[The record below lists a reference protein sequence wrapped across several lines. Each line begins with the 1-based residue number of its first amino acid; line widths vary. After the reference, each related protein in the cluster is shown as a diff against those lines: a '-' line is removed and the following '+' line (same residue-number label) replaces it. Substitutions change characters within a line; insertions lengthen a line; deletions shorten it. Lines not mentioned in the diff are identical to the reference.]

1 MGKLTAKLIENL
13 REPGKYEDGNG
24 LRLVVGKGT
33 SRKWVFRYRF
43 GTQRREM
50 GLGSYPTIALKA
62 ARDAAAAV
70 RAQLVQRIDPLAAR
84 QAQEAADQ
92 ADEARIWTFEECAKE
107 YITAHSP
114 GWKNEKHRQ
123 QWPNTL
129 ATYAYPVI
137 GSKPVQDVTTADVLA
152 IVRPIWMSKAETA
165 SRVRNRIEL
174 VLDAAKAQGYRSGE
188 NPALWRGHLDKLL
201 AKRSK
206 ARTVVHRPAMP
217 REDVP
222 AFMHA
227 LAKKRSGAAK
237 ALRFTILTACRSTE
251 VLHATW
257 AEFDLQ
263 GRVWTIPGIRMK
275 ANKPHR
281 VPITDAMLEVL
292 QSQLGHDEVWVFP
305 GYRVGR
311 PFSNMAMVKLMR
323 DAGLHYV
330 PHGFRST
337 FRDWAA
343 ECTNFPQH
351 VCEMALAHAIENRVE
366 AAYRRGDL
374 FEKRRAPMET
384 WAAYAI
390 RGQFPEIN
398 GIFEGSM
405 AA

>member
-13 REPGKYEDGNG
+13 REPGKYEDGDG
-24 LRLVVGKGT
+24 LRLVIGQGA
-33 SRKWVFRYRF
+33 SRKWVLRYRF

-50 GLGSYPTIALKA
+50 GLSSYPAISLKA
-62 ARDAAAAV
+62 ARDAAAAI

-84 QAQEAADQ
+84 QAQEAVYETVA
-92 ADEARIWTFEECAKE
+92 AWIWTFEECAKE
-107 YITAHSP
+107 YIAAHSP

-152 IVRPIWMSKAETA
+152 IIRPIWISKSETA

-206 ARTVVHRPAMP
+206 ARTVVNRPAMP

-227 LAKKRSGAAK
+227 LTKKRSGAAK
-237 ALRFTILTACRSTE
+237 ALRFTILTACRSTK

-257 AEFDLQ
+257 AEFDMP
-263 GRVWTIPGIRMK
+263 GR
-275 ANKPHR
+275 A
-281 VPITDAMLEVL
+281 
-292 QSQLGHDEVWVFP
+292 
-305 GYRVGR
+305 
-311 PFSNMAMVKLMR
+311 
-323 DAGLHYV
+323 
-330 PHGFRST
+330 
-337 FRDWAA
+337 
-343 ECTNFPQH
+343 
-351 VCEMALAHAIENRVE
+351 
-366 AAYRRGDL
+366 
-374 FEKRRAPMET
+374 
-384 WAAYAI
+384 
-390 RGQFPEIN
+390 
-398 GIFEGSM
+398 
-405 AA
+405 